1 MILSS
6 RKGADEQIQE
16 LKDIVTL
23 LKDKP
28 RNRREFME
36 LLGMK
41 STSMYYRILLL
52 MKKGLVK
59 YIRDIFK
66 PTAYS
71 QIHFSLVKQYN
82 SYTMISGIDDVLCK
96 KFLDDK
102 KIAMFPHL
110 DLTRQYESVYPVT
123 EVDSFLGEM
132 FRNARKVTFITERDA
147 KYAEVTKEWLRDN
160 LDISKFTLVFID
172 RKDVTAN
179 KISEIKKIY
188 NDLSYFSYNI
198 VLEHD
203 LGVIKA
209 LRYLEERKESAT
221 RVEGDPIINSYHG
234 MISLYHAN
242 QEFKILRFVYE
253 SWVKEY
259 ILNRQPRS

>member
-1 MILSS
+1 MSKY
-6 RKGADEQIQE
+6 KGADEQIQE

-41 STSMYYRILLL
+41 STSMYYRIALL

-59 YIRDIFK
+59 YMRDMFK
-66 PTAYS
+66 PTSYS
-71 QIHFSLVKQYN
+71 QIHFSLVRQYN
-82 SYTMISGIDDVLCK
+82 NYTIISGIDDVLCK

-102 KIAMFPHL
+102 KMDLFPHL
-110 DLTRQYESVYPVT
+110 DLTRQYESVYPVP
-123 EVDSFLGEM
+123 EVDAFLREM
-132 FRNARKVTFITERDA
+132 FRDARNVTFITERDK
-147 KYAEVTKEWLRDN
+147 KYAEVTKEWIRDN

-172 RKDVTAN
+172 RKQTTTN
-179 KISEIKKIY
+179 KIAEIKRLY
-188 NDLSYFSYNI
+188 NDLIYFSYNI

-209 LRYLEERKESAT
+209 LRYLEERKEPAT
-221 RVEGDPIINSYHG
+221 RVKNDPLVNSFHG

-259 ILNRQPRS
+259 VLTRQPRS